1 MAGGVTYNEEWKGV
15 GDMLYF
21 AVALDDEKIRRDGII
36 NTEGAYKCITD
47 TFAARG
53 VVLLKTVC
61 GIRYYT
67 RDIDKHDFEYLWMV
81 VSALKKEK
89 WFHHYV
95 RVLTFYALDDDNCR
109 NAEIENLLDEWES
122 RATLEDVIREMEEY
136 RKEKAKQE

>member
-1 MAGGVTYNEEWKGV
+1 MAGRVTYNEE
-15 GDMLYF
+15 
-21 AVALDDEKIRRDGII
+21 
-36 NTEGAYKCITD
+36 
-47 TFAARG
+47 
-53 VVLLKTVC
+53 
-61 GIRYYT
+61 
-67 RDIDKHDFEYLWMV
+67 WMV

-109 NAEIENLLDEWES
+109 NAEIENLLEEWES